1 MALRPS
7 FLPVSVIV
15 LPLAIVLQASLGNCG
30 MKGICFSFL
39 MCHVSMWA
47 SLWRRSAD
55 NLTGWFF
62 PSMTW
67 VLGIEVRTSGLAASA
82 LTQLS
87 HLASLEGHNFL
98 IMVDRC
104 ATLSHALA

>member
-1 MALRPS
+1 MYTQ
-7 FLPVSVIV
+7 
-15 LPLAIVLQASLGNCG
+15 AIR